1 MDPAGDGPT
10 SATLAIG
17 PDRDRAVRRVLW
29 VVLGLNLLV
38 AGGKLAVGT
47 AVGALSLVA
56 DGIHSLLDAS
66 SNVVGLVGIA
76 AAGKPP
82 DAEHPYGHRRFETI
96 ASVVIGLL
104 IAGGLVEIVRRVWD
118 GVTGEH
124 VAPEVSWISIAF
136 VALTIAV
143 NGFITRYES
152 RRGKELRSS
161 ILMADAGHTFSDM
174 LAAGAVLV
182 SFIAVMLG
190 VGWADLA
197 AAAIVAVFIARTAW
211 VILAQNLGVL
221 ADHAVLD
228 PRAVHEVACR
238 VPGVYGAHRIRSRG
252 HHDHVHLDLH
262 IHLDPALPLSH
273 AHAKTHEV
281 IEALRAAFPEV
292 KDVVIHT
299 EPADGRELDAS
310 TIAPDED

>member
-1 MDPAGDGPT
+1 MEPSGQGARST
-10 SATLAIG
+10 ALATG
-17 PDRDRAVRRVLW
+17 SERDRAVRRVLW
-29 VVLGLNLLV
+29 IVLGLNLLV
-38 AGGKLAVGT
+38 AAGKLAVGT
-47 AVGALSLVA
+47 AAGALSLIA

-66 SNVVGLVGIA
+66 SNIVGLVGIA

-118 GVTGEH
+118 GVMGEH
-124 VAPEVSWISIAF
+124 VTPAVSWISTAF
-136 VALTIAV
+136 VALTIVV
-143 NGFITRYES
+143 NGLISRYES
-152 RRGKELRSS
+152 RRGRELRSS
-161 ILMADAGHTFSDM
+161 ILLADAGHTFSDM
-174 LAAGAVLV
+174 LAAVAVLV

-190 VGWADLA
+190 VGWADLVA
-197 AAAIVAVFIARTAW
+197 AAVVAVFIARTAW
-211 VILAQNLGVL
+211 VILATNLGVL

-228 PRAVHEVACR
+228 PRAVHEIACR

-252 HHDHVHLDLH
+252 HHDHVHVDLH
-262 IHLDPALPLSH
+262 IHLDPELPLQR

-281 IEALRAAFPEV
+281 IEALRKALPEV

-310 TIAPDED
+310 TIAPEGD